1 MNHKLSSGISPVKR
15 HFGCS
20 VIAVK
25 ITVIISLVLIKY
37 DKGGNILS
45 KTINGVT
52 TLYSYEDDGWGD
64 LLTAYDGD
72 SITYDTVGNPLTYRG
87 GMVFTWTGRELTG
100 ATVNGQNI
108 SYAYNADGMRTKK
121 TIGSTVTYY
130 TVDGSKIISQK
141 TGTASMYFDYSADGN
156 PFHMSYNGSFYYF
169 VLNGQGDVIAL
180 LDSSGNTVVEYT
192 YDPWAGR
199 CYRAA

>member
-1 MNHKLSSGISPVKR
+1 MSQPTSTRDEDNIYTNS
-15 HFGCS
+15 
-20 VIAVK
+20 
-25 ITVIISLVLIKY
+25 Y

-45 KTINGVT
+45 KTVNGVT
-52 TLYSYEDDGWGD
+52 ALYSYEDDGWGD

-100 ATVNGQNI
+100 AAVNGQNI

-141 TGTASMYFDYSADGN
+141 TGTA
-156 PFHMSYNGSFYYF
+156 
-169 VLNGQGDVIAL
+169 
-180 LDSSGNTVVEYT
+180 
-192 YDPWAGR
+192 
-199 CYRAA
+199 